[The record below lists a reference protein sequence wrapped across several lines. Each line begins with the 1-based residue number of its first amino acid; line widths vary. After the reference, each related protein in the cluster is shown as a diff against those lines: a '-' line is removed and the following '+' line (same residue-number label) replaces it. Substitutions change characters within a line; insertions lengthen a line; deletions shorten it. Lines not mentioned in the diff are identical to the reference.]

1 MPALAF
7 PTPTAMTSTRTPV
20 RTPVASFVRRALLP
34 AAAAAVIAAAVAP
47 VALASAQA
55 APAFPQPKLFPAE
68 WEFDFDS
75 RAPKRIVVDGTAY
88 WYMTYTV
95 TNNTDTERAFIPT
108 IDLVTRDGQ
117 VLRANRGVPSSVY
130 EEISKRFRSD
140 ELTPPRRIYRLL
152 LGDDQRVTTVAAW
165 KEPMAEMG
173 TFDVFIGGL
182 SGEIVR
188 LKDANGNEL
197 TNSDGE
203 PILVRKTKQLRY
215 KVRGDDIPSERPD
228 PIVPMLD
235 TWVMR

>member
-1 MPALAF
+1 M
-7 PTPTAMTSTRTPV
+7 PTATTPTRTPV
-20 RTPVASFVRRALLP
+20 ATLARRALLP
-34 AAAAAVIAAAVAP
+34 AAAVAVFAATLAP
-47 VALASAQA
+47 VALASAQS

-68 WEFDFDS
+68 WELDFDN

-95 TNNTDTERAFIPT
+95 TNNTDTERSFIPT
-108 IDLVTRDGQ
+108 VDLVTRDGQ
-117 VLRANRGVPSSVY
+117 VLRANRDVPDGVY
-130 EEISKRFRSD
+130 EAINKRFRSD
-140 ELTPPRRIYRLL
+140 ELTAPKKIYRLL
-152 LGDDQRVTTVAAW
+152 LGDDQRVTTVAIW

-188 LKDANGNEL
+188 LKDASGNEL
-197 TNSDGE
+197 QNADGE

-215 KVRGDDIPSERPD
+215 KVRGDDIPSDRPD
-228 PIVPMLD
+228 PIIPVLD